1 MLIKV
6 QTLTGN
12 TFDIENVK
20 PTDTIRSIKET
31 VERIE
36 GISVDQQDFVTYGL
50 DQQKFV
56 YYVRVLADCQIVEE
70 CCLSDGS
77 VIHLTPPCRC
87 GDGRES
93 CNYIIP

>member
-6 QTLTGN
+6 QTLTGKN
-12 TFDIENVK
+12 IDIENVK
-20 PTDTIRSIKET
+20 PTDTIHNIKEA

-36 GISVDQQDFVTYGL
+36 GISADQQDFVKYGI

-56 YYVRVLADCQIVEE
+56 SYVSVLADCQIVEE

-77 VIHLTPPCRC
+77 VNVL
-87 GDGRES
+87 
-93 CNYIIP
+93 YI